1 MFEQGC
7 EAISSLA
14 GRVLYV
20 LGQPEDGLALHLVP
34 YLPDAGLHLSLS

>member
-20 LGQPEDGLALHLVP
+20 LGQPEDGLALHWCRI
-34 YLPDAGLHLSLS
+34 SLMRVCT